1 MAPATIRPF
10 THQTPVSPGSAEL
23 AMPAPGRSPAVT
35 HLRHDRG
42 LTDSIDLP
50 ALIWRDIE
58 RIRAAAPLVHNIT
71 NFVVMNTTANAML
84 ALGASPVMAH
94 AAEEVADMA
103 AAAAALVVN
112 IGTLSPAWV
121 HSMRLAMRSAA
132 RAGRPIV
139 FDPVGAGATAY
150 RTESCCRL
158 IEETPPSIIRGN
170 ASEIRAL
177 AGASSAT
184 KGVDSAD
191 GSETALDSARFL
203 AGRGACVVVSGAVD
217 LVVSAGRV
225 TLIANGHAM
234 MPRITGLGCTAT
246 ALIGAFAAV
255 NPSLP
260 DAAAHAMALMG
271 IAGELAAA
279 ESPGPGTFQVKFLDA
294 LYGVTEADIRARLK
308 LEIA

>member
-1 MAPATIRPF
+1 MRNHRSLTNS
-10 THQTPVSPGSAEL
+10 TD
-23 AMPAPGRSPAVT
+23 APGPQE
-35 HLRHDRG
+35 G
-42 LTDSIDLP
+42 PP
-50 ALIWRDIE
+50 ALLWHDIE
-58 RIRAAAPLVHNIT
+58 RIRATAPLVHSIT
-71 NFVVMNTTANAML
+71 NFVVMNTTANALL

-103 AAAAALVVN
+103 AAAAALVIN

-121 HSMRLAMRSAA
+121 DSMRLAMRSAA

-150 RTESCCRL
+150 RTETCRL
-158 IEETPPSIIRGN
+158 LLEETPPSIIRGN

-191 GSETALDSARFL
+191 YAETALDPARSL
-203 AGRGACVVVSGAVD
+203 ARRYPCVVASGAVD

-225 TLIANGHAM
+225 MRVSNGHSM
-234 MPRITGLGCTAT
+234 MPRVTGLGCTAT

-260 DAAAHAMALMG
+260 DAAAHAMAVMG

-279 ESPGPGTFQVKFLDA
+279 QSPGPGTFQVKFLDA
-294 LYGVTEADIRARLK
+294 LYALTETDIRARLK
-308 LEIA
+308 MENA